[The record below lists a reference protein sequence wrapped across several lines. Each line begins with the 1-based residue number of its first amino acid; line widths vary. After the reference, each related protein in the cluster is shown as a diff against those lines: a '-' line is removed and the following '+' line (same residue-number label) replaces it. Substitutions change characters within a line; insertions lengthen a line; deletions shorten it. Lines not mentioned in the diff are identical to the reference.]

1 MRHEDFG
8 SENGELEVELAV
20 RDVRTR
26 RIFTLSSFGELTG
39 LSHPQ
44 LLAEGVNVASC
55 QATVPCNSSPGV
67 DCTCGFYGY
76 DADRWVDKRSSN
88 ALPESSYVRAMV
100 RLSGR
105 LVVGQHGVRAAHM
118 ELLGYVLAPAD
129 RYLLPKLVERY
140 PSAKNFS
147 TMKELYEAF
156 PPTELEREEPAVETT
171 SSLMK
176 KLQLLS
182 PPTLAKVEQKL
193 YPLLFLALA
202 TYFFARSFGESGEM
216 GWQYLAI
223 VTFFGVFGVSSIFNG
238 GWRVLALSA
247 LVPVVA
253 ARILVGGEPPSG
265 FAFALLASALA
276 LHLLALIGSSLALA
290 GRKCSY
296 TSPVFALPARV
307 LVRDGEGGSTV
318 VLVHQDEECK
328 PAVG

>member
-55 QATVPCNSSPGV
+55 QATVPCSSSPGV

-76 DADRWVDKRSSN
+76 DAERWVDQRPAN
-88 ALPESSYVRAMV
+88 ALPESSHVRAIV

-118 ELLGYVLAPAD
+118 ELLGYVLAPPD
-129 RYLLPKLVERY
+129 RYLLPKLQERY

-147 TMKELYEAF
+147 TMNELYEAF

-171 SSLMK
+171 SSLLQ
-176 KLQLLS
+176 KLQSSRPLALS
-182 PPTLAKVEQKL
+182 RLEQKL
-193 YPLLFLALA
+193 YPLMVLALA
-202 TYFFARSFGESGEM
+202 AYFLFRSFGEAGET
-216 GWQYLAI
+216 GWQYLAV
-223 VTFFGVFGVSSIFNG
+223 VTLFGAFGVSSVLHG
-238 GWRVLALSA
+238 GWRVAALLALIPA
-247 LVPVVA
+247 IVA
-253 ARILVGGEPPSG
+253 RVLVGGEPPSG
-265 FAFALLASALA
+265 FTVGLLASAFAAYLFVLVGSTLA
-276 LHLLALIGSSLALA
+276 LTA
-290 GRKCSY
+290 RKCSY

-307 LVRDGEGGSTV
+307 LVRDGKGGSTV
-318 VLVHQDEECK
+318 VLVHQDKECRSS
-328 PAVG
+328 